1 MVNIENA
8 EKEFEDLI
16 DANEAVKNIATE
28 MTPEQK
34 EAKTEARDA
43 GIKLHSLM
51 TLTRSLS
58 IC

>member
-43 GIKLHSLM
+43 GINVEKM
-51 TLTRSLS
+51 VENGYEAY
-58 IC
+58 